1 MQSRLLGV
9 LIVLLSLGQL
19 AKADSFGFSLGVS
32 LQNTCMPGS
41 VVSIDAV
48 LMNTG
53 SAPIVFAPKG
63 SHSGSVPFASVDGE
77 GQWSILGSGFSYS
90 DFNSQFAGVTVDPG
104 HTFQFSYGTFK
115 APMNQPLGASATP
128 QLNFGI
134 DFTDLIKGNLL
145 GICPEACGF
154 NNTPH
159 PTFTLGNSSSTS
171 DPTFFQGYVVDRNPV
186 SVPEPFPWEFVYMT
200 FAALGMALLYRY
212 NYRPR
217 LALTK

>member
-53 SAPIVFAPKG
+53 STPIVFAPKG
-63 SHSGSVPFASVDGE
+63 GHSGSVPFASVDGE

-90 DFNSQFAGVTVDPG
+90 DFNSQFAGVTVRSEE
-104 HTFQFSYGTFK
+104 HTSELQSHSFISYAVFCLK
-115 APMNQPLGASATP
+115 KKK
-128 QLNFGI
+128 I
-134 DFTDLIKGNLL
+134 
-145 GICPEACGF
+145 
-154 NNTPH
+154 NT
-159 PTFTLGNSSSTS
+159 L
-171 DPTFFQGYVVDRNPV
+171 
-186 SVPEPFPWEFVYMT
+186 
-200 FAALGMALLYRY
+200 
-212 NYRPR
+212 R
-217 LALTK
+217 L